1 MRQQT
6 RGSAPWRIRQ
16 WPGET
21 FGFDRLFPGEG
32 GAASQWSCPSAPA
45 RLSLDVFLVTTAAVA
60 LAEIGDKTQLLAL
73 LLAVR
78 LRRPGTVILGILI
91 ATLANHAIAA
101 WAGVAVAGWIGIDGM
116 RWVLGLSFLA
126 MAAWLMVPDAMECEP
141 RLAAGLGPFLTTV
154 VAFFLVEIGDK
165 TQVATIGLAARFN
178 DPVLVTA
185 GTTLGMM
192 VANVPVV
199 LAGKAIAHRVP
210 LKLMRGVAAAVFGVL
225 GLLTLFAT
233 GGGLALPS

>member
-32 GAASQWSCPSAPA
+32 GASSQWSCPSAPA

-73 LLAVR
+73 MLAVR
-78 LRRPGTVILGILI
+78 LQRPVPVILGILV
-91 ATLANHAIAA
+91 ATLANHAVAA
-101 WAGVAVAGWIGIDGM
+101 WAGVTVAGWIGM
-116 RWVLGLSFLA
+116 EALRWIIGLAFLA
-126 MAAWLMVPDAMECEP
+126 MAAWLMVPDRIDDEP
-141 RLAAGLGPFLTTV
+141 RVAAGLGPFLTTA

-165 TQVATIGLAARFN
+165 TQIATIGLAARFN

-192 VANVPVV
+192 LANVPVV
-199 LAGKAIAHRVP
+199 LCGKAIANRVP
-210 LKLMRGVAAAVFGVL
+210 MKLVHGIAAAVFVLLGV
-225 GLLTLFAT
+225 LTLF
-233 GGGLALPS
+233 GVGDGLAQPG